1 LDVSIKNGEW
11 WRKTDNERIDAIIA
25 SSGGEERAALKYT
38 IVEND
43 LQWDTFVVFSAR
55 EVDAWV
61 GIRVTCESMQTATRL
76 PAAKKPIIV
85 RSLLRDLGGGVD
97 GGLLVQEAPLFLKNG
112 EIDLAARLIVG
123 EVECHLP
130 IVYTSYGFDGDYSVD
145 PMSLAN
151 KLSGMAH
158 VVVEPNRPFSRRLQI
173 EVGSENVYG
182 GTVGV
187 YWPSGGGRRSFFL
200 GGENPTP
207 KALERAIVEEVRT
220 ALLNRRPLVRCTWS
234 SAQEA
239 LSRSVYEALKN
250 AGSREVEKYINAFD
264 LEMKAKNEKL
274 EDAENEILRLQSEL
288 RKYESRMSEGGAVSL
303 KAGEEQDLYPGELL
317 DIVIDAMV
325 GSIDRVQPDSRRQ
338 HVLRAMC
345 NSNPG
350 TGETGR
356 RKEFLKELL
365 RDYRSMDGKTKGGLK
380 NLGFSIEEDGK
391 HYKLVYQGDDRYIFP
406 LPKSGSD
413 RRGGLNCASD
423 IAKRIF

>member
-1 LDVSIKNGEW
+1 
-11 WRKTDNERIDAIIA
+11 
-25 SSGGEERAALKYT
+25 
-38 IVEND
+38 
-43 LQWDTFVVFSAR
+43 
-55 EVDAWV
+55 
-61 GIRVTCESMQTATRL
+61 
-76 PAAKKPIIV
+76 
-85 RSLLRDLGGGVD
+85 
-97 GGLLVQEAPLFLKNG
+97 
-112 EIDLAARLIVG
+112 
-123 EVECHLP
+123 
-130 IVYTSYGFDGDYSVD
+130 
-145 PMSLAN
+145 
-151 KLSGMAH
+151 
-158 VVVEPNRPFSRRLQI
+158 
-173 EVGSENVYG
+173 
-182 GTVGV
+182 
-187 YWPSGGGRRSFFL
+187 
-200 GGENPTP
+200 
-207 KALERAIVEEVRT
+207 
-220 ALLNRRPLVRCTWS
+220 
-234 SAQEA
+234 
-239 LSRSVYEALKN
+239 
-250 AGSREVEKYINAFD
+250 
-264 LEMKAKNEKL
+264 MKAKNEKL